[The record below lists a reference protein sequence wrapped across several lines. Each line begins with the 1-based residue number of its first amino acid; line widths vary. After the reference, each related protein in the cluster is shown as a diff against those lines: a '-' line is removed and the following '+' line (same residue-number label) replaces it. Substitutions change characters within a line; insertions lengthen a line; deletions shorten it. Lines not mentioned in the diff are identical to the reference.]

1 MIQVG
6 SLKKKDTKEIIFI
19 INQICYICLWMIPSL
34 VSSQIWKKKSVHI
47 KQMFISLKTEI
58 IPQITHMET

>member
-1 MIQVG
+1 M
-6 SLKKKDTKEIIFI
+6 T
-19 INQICYICLWMIPSL
+19 PSL
-34 VSSQIWKKKSVHI
+34 VTSQIWKKISVHI